1 MIGLEKGKV
10 KLCPHDT
17 AWETEAKDTINKL
30 KNILGDAADD
40 IQHVGST
47 AIPTIVAKPII
58 DIAVAAESFEEI
70 LKHENDLNSAGFFYR
85 PSVEVNSQLL
95 FAKGSYYEKTGDLQ
109 THFIHVVLKDSM
121 EWINYVNFRDFLI
134 KRYDVAKE
142 YEKLKLSLAEEN
154 SENEAREKYTEGK
167 RDFVA
172 YVLRKALVDFYLGKT
187 VRIEMDRPI
196 GSPHPKR
203 KEIVYPINYGYIP
216 DVLGG
221 DGEELDVYLLG
232 VDVPVEEYT
241 AKIIAIVHRHNDVE
255 DKLVAAPE
263 GAIFTKDEISKSIY
277 FQEKYYDSEIEIQ
290 TEQIK

>member
-10 KLCPHDT
+10 KLYPHDV

-30 KNILGDAADD
+30 KAILGNDVID

-47 AIPTIVAKPII
+47 SIPTIAAKPII
-58 DIAVAAESFEEI
+58 DIAIATKSFDDI
-70 LKHENDLNSAGFFYR
+70 LKHKNSLEYAGFFYR
-85 PSVEVNSQLL
+85 PNASDCKQLL
-95 FAKGSYYEKTGDLQ
+95 FAKGNYYDSTGNLQ
-109 THFIHVVLKDSM
+109 THFVHVVIKNSM
-121 EWINYVNFRDFLI
+121 EWINYLNFRDFLI
-134 KRYDVAKE
+134 KRYEFAKE
-142 YEKLKLSLAEEN
+142 YERLKIALATEY
-154 SENEAREKYTEGK
+154 SGAQDREKYSQGK
-167 RDFVA
+167 ENFIS
-172 YVLRKALVDFYLGKT
+172 YVLRKALVDAYLGKT

-216 DVLGG
+216 DVFGG

-232 VDVPVEEYT
+232 VDVPVTEYT

-263 GAIFTKDEISKSIY
+263 GKLYSTEQIAKSIY
-277 FQEKYYDSEIEIQ
+277 FQEKYYNSEIEILGNK
-290 TEQIK
+290 IN